1 MAIFLVTQ
9 IDRYEIEA
17 DTLEEARAIWRE
29 YEFDR
34 DCVEFVDGTTEF
46 EEEN

>member
-9 IDRYEIEA
+9 SDRYEIEA

-29 YEFDR
+29 YEFNSE
-34 DCVEFVDGTTEF
+34 CVEFVDGSTTF
-46 EEEN
+46 EEDN